1 MSPRPKCVAREAKC
15 LNQLV
20 AKQQSSTVHYYADAK
35 SSDNESD
42 GEENVNKKARS
53 STSLG

>member
-20 AKQQSSTVHYYADAK
+20 AKQQSPTVHYYADAK